1 MGTGQNIKALRKR
14 DQLTQEE
21 FAALVGVSKET
32 VCRWEKD
39 RYAIRRS
46 TLLKIVSKFN
56 LQFDDLASETAG
68 LAAKLDHEGRKGES
82 KETTTDSLCDVF
94 KIQMNGGRTGLKQTG
109 TTALPLIRIQKPSRV
124 LLCSNG
130 HICHVQ
136 MLSDRIP
143 SPRGSKPETLERM
156 LRPRLGR

>member
-21 FAALVGVSKET
+21 FAALIGVSKET

-39 RYAIRRS
+39 RYTIRRS

-56 LQFDDLASETAG
+56 LQLDDLTSETAG

-82 KETTTDSLCDVF
+82 KEVTTDSLCDVF
-94 KIQMNGGRTGLKQTG
+94 KILKNGGRTGLKQTG
-109 TTALPLIRIQKPSRV
+109 ITALPHPYSRNIAGASLFKWTRPPCPNATRLDPFSSWIQ
-124 LLCSNG
+124 
-130 HICHVQ
+130 
-136 MLSDRIP
+136 
-143 SPRGSKPETLERM
+143 T
-156 LRPRLGR
+156 

>member
-21 FAALVGVSKET
+21 FAALIGVSKET

-56 LQFDDLASETAG
+56 LQLDDLTSETAG
-68 LAAKLDHEGRKGES
+68 LAARLDHEERKGES
-82 KETTTDSLCDVF
+82 REVITDSLCDVF
-94 KIQMNGGRTGLKQTG
+94 KIQMNGGRTGLKTNRNNR
-109 TTALPLIRIQKPSRV
+109 ASLIRIQETSRV

-130 HICHVQ
+130 HIRHVQ
-136 MLSDRIP
+136 MLSDWIS
-143 SPRGSKPETLERM
+143 SPRRSQSETLERM
-156 LRPRLGR
+156 LRPRFGR

>member
-82 KETTTDSLCDVF
+82 KETTTDSFV
-94 KIQMNGGRTGLKQTG
+94 MYLKF
-109 TTALPLIRIQKPSRV
+109 R
-124 LLCSNG
+124 
-130 HICHVQ
+130 
-136 MLSDRIP
+136 
-143 SPRGSKPETLERM
+143 
-156 LRPRLGR
+156 

>member
-109 TTALPLIRIQKPSRV
+109 TTALPSSVFKNHRG
-124 LLCSNG
+124 CFF
-130 HICHVQ
+130 VQ
-136 MLSDRIP
+136 MDTSAMSKCYPI
-143 SPRGSKPETLERM
+143 GSLLLVDPNLKP
-156 LRPRLGR
+156 